1 MLDGF
6 LFIFHLM
13 LHFYSRSRH
22 SLPESSLRR
31 LKESHSAVSKGK
43 VQGESDLLA
52 PDADP
57 APLRSRQSGLA
68 DSGKGVLRLRV
79 KLPISVSPRVKV

>member
-13 LHFYSRSRH
+13 LHFYSRSRP
-22 SLPESSLRR
+22 SLPASSLRR

-68 DSGKGVLRLRV
+68 DSGIKTG
-79 KLPISVSPRVKV
+79 PQTDGFSVSPRVKV